1 MALLQKGLS
10 HSVLPNEISDIYVHI
25 FSLLYFQ
32 PHRLENCRCH
42 RRSTITRS
50 AKKMSTIKKV
60 SEKRK
65 KGHLQHLFLTML
77 IVLYFNN
84 FACTNLVFSVFLTNI
99 QFLKYFLM
107 LSTSSMFQSFY
118 SHVFLCLFLV
128 RDTFHSQCNPDL
140 IDICASEKIQGLL
153 IKWGAVFYIVDLHI
167 PWVIYFTNYFSDLC
181 NTYCTG

>member
-10 HSVLPNEISDIYVHI
+10 NTVLPNEISDIYVHI

-50 AKKMSTIKKV
+50 AKKNVDDQKSV
-60 SEKRK
+60 RK
-65 KGHLQHLFLTML
+65 KKKRPLVAPIFNL
-77 IVLYFNN
+77 IVLSFNN

-167 PWVIYFTNYFSDLC
+167 PWVIYFTNYLLL
-181 NTYCTG
+181 